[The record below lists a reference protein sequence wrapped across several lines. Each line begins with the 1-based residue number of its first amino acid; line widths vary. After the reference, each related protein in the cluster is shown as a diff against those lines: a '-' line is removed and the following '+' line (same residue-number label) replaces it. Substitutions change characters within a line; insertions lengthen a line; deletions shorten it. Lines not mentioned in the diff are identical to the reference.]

1 MLEIIAYYFFSLFY
15 FFLFFFLLFFFFFF
29 FFFLGGGYKYCVWS
43 IFPILYDIELPQRD
57 CALRGYFG
65 PPRG

>member
-1 MLEIIAYYFFSLFY
+1 MLESIAYYFFSLFS
-15 FFLFFFLLFFFFFF
+15 FFFFFF
-29 FFFLGGGYKYCVWS
+29 FSFFFFFWGGGWGGYKYRVWS
-43 IFPILYDIELPQRD
+43 IFPILYDIELPKRD